1 MREKWYFN
9 LTVKI
14 FTHSK
19 DLLLS
24 KRVGACPLEKTIFK
38 KSSGI
43 TSTRNSNYF
52 KIEWYRPPLRRLKAR
67 RSFRTPGFY
76 LTVKTIFTLQAQSS
90 LWCLLFLPSGCRKA
104 RHKVSEKVHL
114 SRCCLRRVC
123 GLSSEARL
131 QVRSPQQFP

>member
-1 MREKWYFN
+1 MFFCYSSGRTPFAKYPYNYNKCEKSGI
-9 LTVKI
+9 LI
-14 FTHSK
+14 LHSK

-114 SRCCLRRVC
+114 SRCCL
-123 GLSSEARL
+123 
-131 QVRSPQQFP
+131 